1 MDYSLLDEHL
11 EKMQPYFKKWIREY
25 NIMLLDSSLKSTK
38 YEVSIDATFNPK
50 DAICQQYMYSIYN
63 AYRELIRTYCYS
75 TAACLIEKELRDKG
89 EIAWSNYWK
98 YEIKNY
104 YFRSIIP
111 RCFSIL
117 DYIAVMTNEISKQS
131 LISNIRNVNFQ
142 SIKEKLLTVED
153 KDNLGWLT
161 GKDIKEINEILEY
174 VYVDVTDEE
183 KKILRPYRNKETHR
197 YLVGI
202 DEMTVSTHR
211 RKLPEEEKELY
222 GVKGDYSYSFK
233 GKPEFEF
240 AILNAIVEKLIN
252 NLDLVISK
260 LLELDIMKNI
270 LVIRKDD

>member
-25 NIMLLDSSLKSTK
+25 NIMLLDSSLESSK

-50 DAICQQYMYSIYN
+50 DAICQQYMYSIDN
-63 AYRELIRTYCYS
+63 AFRELVRTYCYS
-75 TAACLIEKELRDKG
+75 TSAHLIEKELRDKE
-89 EIAWSNYWK
+89 EIPWSNYWK

-111 RCFSIL
+111 RYLSIL
-117 DYIAVMTNEISKQS
+117 DYIAVMINEISNQK
-131 LISNIRNVNFQ
+131 LISNIRNVDFRRM
-142 SIKEKLLTVED
+142 KEKLLKVQD
-153 KDNLGWLT
+153 KEKIGWLT
-161 GKDIKEINEILEY
+161 GQNIREINEIFEY
-174 VYVDVTDEE
+174 VYVDITDEE
-183 KKILRPYRNKETHR
+183 QEVLRPYRDKVTHR

-211 RKLPEEEKELY
+211 RKLPEKEKELY

-240 AILNAIVEKLIN
+240 AKLNAIVEKLIN

-260 LLELDIMKNI
+260 LLELDIMKNV